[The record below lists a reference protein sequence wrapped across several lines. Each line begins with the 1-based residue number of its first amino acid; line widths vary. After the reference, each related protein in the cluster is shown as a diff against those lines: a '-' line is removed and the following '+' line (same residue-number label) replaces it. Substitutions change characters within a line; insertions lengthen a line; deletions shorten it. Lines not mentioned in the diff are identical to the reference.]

1 MAKSVGTSSEE
12 PAPTG
17 VLYILNA
24 LAFSTLLS
32 SQETD
37 AHLWRNLR
45 SPPGQPLNFTLE
57 SPSCQLRLPEATRKL
72 KPHGGSSR
80 HQGLTLPSAWSPCG
94 HTRDLGR
101 KFLAA
106 PRVPVRLPAFRP
118 PRGKM
123 NFTGDEQRRQIGI
136 PTPPAYRF

>member
-1 MAKSVGTSSEE
+1 MTATRHQKAPGNQKPNHEFIHHGYIRGTSSEE
-12 PAPTG
+12 PARRG
-17 VLYILNA
+17 FLYILNA

-80 HQGLTLPSAWSPCG
+80 HQG
-94 HTRDLGR
+94 
-101 KFLAA
+101 
-106 PRVPVRLPAFRP
+106 
-118 PRGKM
+118 
-123 NFTGDEQRRQIGI
+123 
-136 PTPPAYRF
+136 

>member
-1 MAKSVGTSSEE
+1 MTITRPRRTRKPSPNHELMSWLISVK
-12 PAPTG
+12 ARPTRDPPRRG
-17 VLYILNA
+17 FSTFINA

-72 KPHGGSSR
+72 KPHAGSSR

-106 PRVPVRLPAFRP
+106 PRVPVRLPAFR
-118 PRGKM
+118 
-123 NFTGDEQRRQIGI
+123 
-136 PTPPAYRF
+136 